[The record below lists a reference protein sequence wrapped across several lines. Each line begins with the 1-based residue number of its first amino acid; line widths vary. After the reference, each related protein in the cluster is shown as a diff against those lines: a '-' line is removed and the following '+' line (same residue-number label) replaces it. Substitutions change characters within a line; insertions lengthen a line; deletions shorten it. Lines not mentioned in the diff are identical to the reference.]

1 MKQNNELADF
11 WKFVSF
17 LQQDG
22 KAWLGSDFKVMY
34 LQSIKCKGMTAPIE
48 YTSQKPILFLRFNRI
63 SHLFESGGK
72 SANVPHLPVGSL
84 IYYLENSSAY
94 IGKKNVRF
102 DVRTNGVLDYEF
114 ETSHG
119 KTIKR
124 KTTAP
129 DLAMCFDYRLIS
141 DTFGI
146 NLETS
151 KTKEEEDY
159 END

>member
-1 MKQNNELADF
+1 
-11 WKFVSF
+11 
-17 LQQDG
+17 
-22 KAWLGSDFKVMY
+22 
-34 LQSIKCKGMTAPIE
+34 MTAPIE

-72 SANVPHLPVGSL
+72 SANAPHLPIGSL
-84 IYYLENSSAY
+84 IYYLENSTAY

-102 DVRTNGVLDYEF
+102 DVRTNGVLDYEI
-114 ETSHG
+114 ETIHG
-119 KTIKR
+119 KTIKK